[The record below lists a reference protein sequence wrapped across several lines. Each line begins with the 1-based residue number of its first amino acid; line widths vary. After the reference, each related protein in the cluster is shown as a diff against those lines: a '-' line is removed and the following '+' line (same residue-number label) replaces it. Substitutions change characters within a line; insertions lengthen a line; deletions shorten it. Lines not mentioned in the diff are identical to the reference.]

1 METNNNNNNNNNT
14 NFAYT
19 REEKL
24 EKYTK
29 IKSNLEKF
37 YKKYDK
43 EPRKLNLTAKM
54 ATVSS
59 ALKREFDDLKFVGFY
74 VVESNKKEYLEI
86 GPYVSDIIATPII
99 DFGRGVCGSSYSQR
113 EIIIENDISKCNNYI
128 ACDEETKSEIVLPI
142 FSKDNDEVIAVWD
155 IDSIALNRFD
165 EFDEENI
172 VFIIDNY
179 L

>member
-1 METNNNNNNNNNT
+1 MESNKDNNST
-14 NFAYT
+14 YT
-19 REEKL
+19 TEEKL
-24 EKYTK
+24 NKYNT

-43 EPRKLNLTAKM
+43 EPRKLSLTAKM
-54 ATVSS
+54 ATVSA

-74 VVESNKKEYLEI
+74 VVEQNKKEYLEI

-99 DFGRGVCGSSYSQR
+99 DFGKGVCGSSYS
-113 EIIIENDISKCNNYI
+113 EKKTLIENDISVCNNYI

-142 FSKDNDEVIAVWD
+142 FSKKNNDEVIAVWD
-155 IDSIALNRFD
+155 IDSIVLNRFD
-165 EFDEENI
+165 VVDQENI
-172 VFIIDNY
+172 MFIINNY